1 MVMTDGNWKTAFRPD
16 IPSSARIYDYL
27 LGGKDN
33 FPADREAAEEL
44 ISILPYVRTAARVN
58 RAFVGRAV
66 RYLVHEAGISQFI
79 DIGSGLPTVG
89 NVHQVARDA
98 TADAHVVYVDHDPVV
113 LAHVRNMVSGQD
125 GVAIVGH
132 DMRDPA
138 AILNDQL
145 TRELIDFSRPVGIL
159 IVSMLH
165 FVSDDDDPAAIIGR
179 LLEPFPAGSYVALTH
194 ATGDAEPRAGDVA
207 ELYRQATTNLHVRT
221 DKEVLTLVDGMDVV
235 EPGLV
240 WTPLWR
246 PEPADPQLA
255 DPKSCYY
262 YALVARTRD

>member
-1 MVMTDGNWKTAFRPD
+1 VAVTGNDWHTVFRPD

-44 ISILPYVRTAARVN
+44 IEILPHVRVAARAN

-66 RYLVHEAGISQFI
+66 RYLVNEAGITQFI
-79 DIGSGLPTVG
+79 DIGSGLPTIG
-89 NVHQVARDA
+89 NVHQVARNA
-98 TADAHVVYVDHDPVV
+98 NPAAHVVYVDHDPVV
-113 LAHVRNMVSGQD
+113 LSHVRNMVYGQA
-125 GVAIVGH
+125 GVTIVGH
-132 DMRDPA
+132 DMRDPGG
-138 AILNDQL
+138 ILSDQL

-165 FVSDDDDPAAIIGR
+165 FLPDTDDPAGIIKQ
-179 LLEPFPAGSYVALTH
+179 LVEPFPPGSYVALTH

-207 ELYRQATTNLHVRT
+207 QLYQQATTQLHTRT
-221 DKEVLTLVDGMDVV
+221 HNEVLALVDGMDLVD
-235 EPGLV
+235 PGLV

-246 PEPADPQLA
+246 PEREDPQLT

-262 YALVARTRD
+262 YAMITKT

>member
-1 MVMTDGNWKTAFRPD
+1 MAMTDGDWRTVFRPD

-44 ISILPYVRTAARVN
+44 IAILPHVRMAARVN

-66 RYLVHEAGISQFI
+66 RYLVNEAGITQFI

-89 NVHQVARDA
+89 NVHQVAQDA
-98 TADAHVVYVDHDPVV
+98 APAAHVVYVDHDPVV
-113 LAHVRNMVSGQD
+113 VSHVQDLAHGQA
-125 GVAIVGH
+125 GVTIIGH
-132 DMRDPA
+132 DMRDPRG
-138 AILNDQL
+138 ILDDQL
-145 TRELIDFSRPVGIL
+145 TREFIDFSRPVGIL

-165 FVSDDDDPAAIIGR
+165 FLADDDDPAGVIKQLA
-179 LLEPFPAGSYVALTH
+179 EPFPSGSYVALTH
-194 ATGDAEPRAGDVA
+194 ATGDAEPRADDVA
-207 ELYRQATTNLHVRT
+207 ELYQQATTQLHARSHE
-221 DKEVLTLVDGMDVV
+221 KVLALVDGMDLVD
-235 EPGLV
+235 PGLT

-246 PEPADPQLA
+246 PEPGDPQLT

-262 YALVARTRD
+262 YALIARTR